1 MPVDI
6 SETAQLA
13 RDAQRVGPVP
23 SLALLAMEGP
33 DARKFLQG
41 QLTCDVRKLTPS
53 LALLGACTT
62 GQGRVDA
69 VTAVVE
75 RDGALLLVLPPDMAD
90 HLLVRFRK
98 MKLGANVRFEMLPW
112 TVGVVSADQAAAS
125 FPGLSTDE
133 GASVTHN
140 GLTALRF
147 WGQTGDVLVV
157 APAGALIAADDSGA
171 AERSFHAKRIAAGV
185 PQVVRATAT
194 QFVPQTLNLDLIA
207 GVAYDK
213 GCYVGQEV
221 VARARRGGVP
231 RRVFGYEAACPAP
244 LPGSPLFGPSG
255 EVGSVLDAV
264 DTEAGCTL
272 LAVVDVEHATAPMTL
287 TNEAGAQLTPRA
299 LPYAV
304 PTQKA

>member
-1 MPVDI
+1 MPFDMSV
-6 SETAQLA
+6 TARQA
-13 RDAQRVGPVP
+13 SDALSVGPVP

-69 VTAVVE
+69 VTAVIE
-75 RDGALLLVLPPDMAD
+75 REGALLLLVPPDIAEQ
-90 HLLVRFRK
+90 LLLRFRK
-98 MKLGANVRFEMLPW
+98 MKLGANVRFEILPW
-112 TVGVVSADQAAAS
+112 TVGVLSAEQAAVSLPDLPPDNGACVTRGDVSAMR
-125 FPGLSTDE
+125 
-133 GASVTHN
+133 H
-140 GLTALRF
+140 
-147 WGQTGDVLVV
+147 WGQAGDALVV
-157 APAGALIAADDSGA
+157 APAEALNLADDAGA
-171 AERSFHAKRIAAGV
+171 AERTFHANRIKAGV

-231 RRVFGYEAACPAP
+231 RRVFGYDAACSAP
-244 LPGSPLFGPSG
+244 LPGAPLFGPSG
-255 EVGSVLDAV
+255 EVGTVLDAV
-264 DTEAGCTL
+264 DTDGGCTL
-272 LAVVDVEHATAPMTL
+272 LAVVDVERAAAPMTL
-287 TNEAGAQLTPRA
+287 APEAGVPVTPRA